1 MRGLDAPLFMKIS
14 LCKTESI
21 ANKVDKK
28 FDIVEDLENAKFVD
42 NVTILSPK
50 IRTSIFKN
58 VSLLKNNGINYVYI
72 PSLKRYYFIRDIE
85 FTKDGFIDFF
95 LDIDILMSYKDDI
108 LNSSQIINRA
118 ENLVTPMLIDTDIPL
133 QQNLNVTNYN
143 LDNDILYTNYT
154 NFVLKL
160 GGNY

>member
-1 MRGLDAPLFMKIS
+1 MRGIAPLFMIIE
-14 LCKTESI
+14 LCKTTDKP
-21 ANKVDKK
+21 NKVNKTIEVVIKLTSVK
-28 FDIVEDLENAKFVD
+28 FIDDTSI
-42 NVTILSPK
+42 TSPV
-50 IRTSIFKN
+50 IRTSNIKDITN
-58 VSLLKNNGINYVYI
+58 LKKDGVNYVHI
-72 PSLKRYYFIRDIE
+72 NALGRYYFIKDIVAR
-85 FTKDGFIDFF
+85 KDGFVDLYLYVDVLKSF
-95 LDIDILMSYKDDI
+95 KDDI
-108 LNSSQIINRA
+108 LSSTQIINRA